1 MSPDPAK
8 TSPELPLEYECPPQ
22 QGPRNRLTVFFR
34 PLLALPHVILVG
46 APPLATASVSF
57 SGLELGEAH
66 TGIEFGGTAGVLGA
80 VAGICAF
87 IAWFAILFAGRH
99 PDGLWGLG
107 HLYLR
112 WRARALTYMLLLRDE
127 YPPFGDEP
135 YPVAFALERPEGPR
149 DRVRVGLRIFLLI
162 PYALVLVLLSVAMM
176 VVTVIAWLSML
187 FTGELSSGLH
197 SFIARFIR
205 WDLSLEAFFLLLRDE
220 FPAFLPRD

>member
-1 MSPDPAK
+1 MSSDPAK

-22 QGPRNRLTVFFR
+22 QGPRNRLTVFLR

-57 SGLELGEAH
+57 SGLELGDAH

-80 VAGICAF
+80 VAGICAV

-135 YPVAFALERPEGPR
+135 YPIAFALERPEGPR

-187 FTGELSSGLH
+187 FTGELSAGLH
-197 SFIARFIR
+197 GFIARFIR